1 MASLDLRPEELK
13 ALEATR
19 NRLLQLSNSI
29 ASVKNDVYNSNPLPN
44 P

>member
-1 MASLDLRPEELK
+1 MASLDLKPEELK

-29 ASVKNDVYNSNPLPN
+29 ASVKNDLYSSNPLPN